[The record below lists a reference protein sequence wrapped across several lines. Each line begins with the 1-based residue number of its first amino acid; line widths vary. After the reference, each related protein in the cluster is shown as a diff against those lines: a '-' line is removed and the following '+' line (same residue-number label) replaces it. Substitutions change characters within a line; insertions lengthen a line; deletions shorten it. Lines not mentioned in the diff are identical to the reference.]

1 MFQNDMD
8 RKMQFSMDKVKRALE
23 KGNGHTILSTGITGD
38 DARMAKAVVDA
49 GVSMLEPNH
58 PALALARGYKGV
70 TSMHEAEKIR
80 HEITVSQ
87 MAEVTRGVRSVV
99 GNDVYITVGIPG
111 GFTEILPTPLTDED
125 FLMMS
130 RSGADGLHTHKSSLH
145 DLEQLV
151 QTAHRWTLRGCI
163 HRASHGFTFSWDFGR
178 TAGGSGKGR
187 KTDGGHWNRH
197 DWPDDRDEL

>member
-70 TSMHEAEKIR
+70 TYMHEAEKIR

-87 MAEVTRGVRSVV
+87 IAEVTRGVRSVV

-151 QTAHRWTLRGCI
+151 QTAHRYGL
-163 HRASHGFTFSWDFGR
+163 
-178 TAGGSGKGR
+178 
-187 KTDGGHWNRH
+187 
-197 DWPDDRDEL
+197 

>member
-87 MAEVTRGVRSVV
+87 MAEV
-99 GNDVYITVGIPG
+99 
-111 GFTEILPTPLTDED
+111 
-125 FLMMS
+125 
-130 RSGADGLHTHKSSLH
+130 SGAWLETMYILRWVYRAASRKSC
-145 DLEQLV
+145 Q
-151 QTAHRWTLRGCI
+151 R
-163 HRASHGFTFSWDFGR
+163 
-178 TAGGSGKGR
+178 
-187 KTDGGHWNRH
+187 
-197 DWPDDRDEL
+197 P

>member
-8 RKMQFSMDKVKRALE
+8 RKMQFSMDKVKRAWE

-130 RSGADGLHTHKSSLH
+130 RRPTD
-145 DLEQLV
+145 
-151 QTAHRWTLRGCI
+151 CI
-163 HRASHGFTFSWDFGR
+163 HINPAFMIWSSWFRQPTDMDFAWTHISGFLRIYIHLVFRQNSRRKWQRSQNRWRALEPT
-178 TAGGSGKGR
+178 
-187 KTDGGHWNRH
+187 
-197 DWPDDRDEL
+197 